1 MTLVS
6 ILSVSGAPGVSTLA
20 CLLASTWAVPGPVTV
35 VECDASGGD
44 LAARFGLSS
53 SVGWPSL
60 IAAVRRTGSSTPL
73 DPHLQYL
80 PGGLPV
86 LVGAHQG
93 PPAAA
98 DGPEAEVVRS
108 WSVADGR
115 GGIAGHAGDS
125 GDGDDAGAGDGGRGP
140 GLVVIDLGRLPH
152 AMEAT
157 DGWLEAADWT
167 VVVVRDDPA
176 GAVRVR
182 NRAAELLARTEGRLG
197 LVVVGANGFRCRELT
212 ELAGLV
218 PLGDVP
224 FDPESAAVASGASG
238 AVRRLDRSQL
248 LATVRRVALVVA
260 ARTVGSDLVP
270 AEADRQV
277 MSDGDSVGDRSTTV
291 ARLSSIW
298 PRSRRPPV
306 EGRV

>member
-20 CLLASTWAVPGPVTV
+20 CLLASTWTDPGPVAV

-60 IAAVRRTGSSTPL
+60 TATVRRTGSSTPL

-80 PGGLPV
+80 PGGLPI

-93 PPAAA
+93 PPLAA
-98 DGPEAEVVRS
+98 DGPEADVVRS
-108 WSVADGR
+108 WSVGDGR
-115 GGIAGHAGDS
+115 GGIGGVGDQGNDGGDS
-125 GDGDDAGAGDGGRGP
+125 GFGHGGAGS

-152 AMEAT
+152 TVGAT

-167 VVVVRDDPA
+167 VVVVRDDPP
-176 GAVRVR
+176 GAVRLR
-182 NRAAELLARTEGRLG
+182 ERAAELLTRTGGRLG
-197 LVVVGANGFRCRELT
+197 LIVVGTNGFRCRQLT
-212 ELAGLV
+212 ELTGLV

-238 AVRRLDRSQL
+238 ARRRLDRSQL
-248 LATVRRVALVVA
+248 LATVRRVAVVVDS
-260 ARTVGSDLVP
+260 RTVVSDPVP
-270 AEADRQV
+270 TEAATEA
-277 MSDGDSVGDRSTTV
+277 MSNGDSVDDRPTKVERHSSNWIRRR
-291 ARLSSIW
+291 RL
-298 PRSRRPPV
+298 PV
-306 EGRV
+306 DGRV

>member
-6 ILSVSGAPGVSTLA
+6 ILSVQGAPGVSTLA
-20 CLLASTWAVPGPVTV
+20 CLLASTWALPGPVAV

-44 LAARFGLSS
+44 LAARFGLSP

-60 IAAVRRTGSSTPL
+60 TAAVRRTGSSTPL

-93 PPAAA
+93 PSAAA
-98 DGPEAEVVRS
+98 DGPEADVVRS

-115 GGIAGHAGDS
+115 AGIGVHADDGDDGGVA
-125 GDGDDAGAGDGGRGP
+125 GDGDGGGGS

-152 AMEAT
+152 TVGET

-167 VVVVRDDPA
+167 VVVVRDDPP

-182 NRAAELLARTEGRLG
+182 DRAAELLARTEGRLG
-197 LVVVGANGFRCRELT
+197 LVVVGAHGFRCRELT
-212 ELAGLV
+212 ELTGLV

-224 FDPESAAVASGASG
+224 FDPESAAVASGASRAG
-238 AVRRLDRSQL
+238 RRLDRSQL
-248 LATVRRVALVVA
+248 LATVRRVAVVVA
-260 ARTVGSDLVP
+260 ARTVGSDPVP
-270 AEADRQV
+270 TEAAPEV
-277 MSDGDSVGDRSTTV
+277 MSDVHSVGDRSTTV

-298 PRSRRPPV
+298 PRGRRVPV
-306 EGRV
+306 DGRV